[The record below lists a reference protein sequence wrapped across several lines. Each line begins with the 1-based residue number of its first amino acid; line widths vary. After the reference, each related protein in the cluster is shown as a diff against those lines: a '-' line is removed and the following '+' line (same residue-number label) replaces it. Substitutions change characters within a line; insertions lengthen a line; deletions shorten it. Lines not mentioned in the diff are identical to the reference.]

1 MAIYHLNVKIIQRSK
16 GCSATAAAAY
26 RAAEKIHDDKTNVT
40 HDYRKKRGVFGAEIL
55 APSHAP
61 DWVNNRDK
69 LWNEVEK
76 IEKRCDARVARE
88 IDIALPVELNR
99 EQKKELVRDFVKE
112 QFISQGMVADISFHN
127 FDSTACRRQGG
138 ISKNPHAHIM
148 LTTRHINDDG
158 FGFKQRDWDKKE
170 LLQQWRSDWAQKVNL
185 YLEQAGH
192 KEIKVDHRTLEE
204 QGINRLPQIHLG
216 ADVAH
221 MKKRGIRTNRGDE
234 YDRIADANLRIKQLE
249 QEINNMNNL
258 VARIEREKRHRLEV
272 ATKENKEL
280 AQNLVKFWWFKGQ
293 PKSHLGTN
301 YDLQYSADH
310 KLTLS
315 RKSGELIAEL
325 QLPLNQN
332 KPQFWNLNE
341 EDKERL
347 SKLKML
353 LLPTQEEAKK
363 FRSALIK
370 AWNFQNR
377 PSFYEGYHYNLR
389 YEDAKLTL
397 TRKSGESVVEIPFDR
412 NKPTSWNLKEKDKER
427 LNQLGQEMDERI
439 KQLEQQEQKKQQ
451 RSSQKGWGLSR

>member
-1 MAIYHLNVKIIQRSK
+1 MAIYHLSVKVVQRSK
-16 GCSATAAAAY
+16 GRSATAAAAY

-55 APSHAP
+55 APSNTP
-61 DWVNNRDK
+61 DWVNNREK

-88 IDIALPVELNR
+88 IDVALPVELNR
-99 EQKKELVRDFVKE
+99 EQKKELVRDFVNE
-112 QFISQGMVADISFHN
+112 QFISKGMVADIAFHN
-127 FDSTACRRQGG
+127 FD
-138 ISKNPHAHIM
+138 SKNPHAHIM
-148 LTTRHINDDG
+148 LTTRLINDNG

-170 LLQQWRSDWAQKVNL
+170 LLQQWRSDWAEKVNL
-185 YLEQAGH
+185 SLEQAGH
-192 KEIKVDHRTLEE
+192 KEVKVDHRTLEE
-204 QGINRLPQIHLG
+204 QGINRIPQIHLG
-216 ADVAH
+216 ADVAQ
-221 MKKRGIRTNRGDE
+221 MKKRGIPTERGDE
-234 YDRIADANLRIKQLE
+234 YDRITDANLKIKQLE
-249 QEINNMNNL
+249 QEINNMNSL
-258 VARIEREKRHRLEV
+258 VARIERSERHRLEV

-310 KLTLS
+310 KLTLC

-325 QLPLNQN
+325 QLPLSQN

-341 EDKERL
+341 QDKGL
-347 SKLKML
+347 LNKMNML
-353 LLPTQEEAKK
+353 LLPTQEEAKR

-370 AWNFQNR
+370 VWNFQNR

-397 TRKSGESVVEIPFDR
+397 TRKSGELVVEIPSDR

-427 LNQLGQEMDERI
+427 LNQLGQEMDEKI
-439 KQLEQQEQKKQQ
+439 KQLEQEEQKKQQ